1 VGCVQT
7 PHLTPNLDGVLY
19 PVGAEAGARR
29 GPSGC
34 LVDGPVRT
42 LKN

>member
-1 VGCVQT
+1 
-7 PHLTPNLDGVLY
+7 LY